1 MVPEAAS
8 KTAAGSRDGRVSGDA
23 GDHRAGGRGHSRVE
37 RDHAASDAP
46 CDVARASGH
55 SPARS
60 RDAAPMDGADNF
72 SGRPGSKRIGERFEW
87 QARRFLEG
95 ERLAFVASNLV
106 VRGGEL
112 DLVMRERDGTLVFV
126 EVRARRHGR
135 HGGALASV
143 GLHKRR
149 RIVQAA
155 CVIWARLG
163 GACACRFD
171 VVGFEAGRLVW
182 LRDAFRA
189 DDV

>member
-1 MVPEAAS
+1 MVS
-8 KTAAGSRDGRVSGDA
+8 TAAA
-23 GDHRAGGRGHSRVE
+23 G
-37 RDHAASDAP
+37 P
-46 CDVARASGH
+46 CDVQVSDEADDRRRRVRGHPRVDRDHVAGNAMGDAARP
-55 SPARS
+55 PARS
-60 RDAAPMDGADNF
+60 RDAAPIGGADNF
-72 SGRPGSKRIGERFEW
+72 SGRPGSKRIGDRFEW

-171 VVGFEAGRLVW
+171 VVGFEAGQLIW